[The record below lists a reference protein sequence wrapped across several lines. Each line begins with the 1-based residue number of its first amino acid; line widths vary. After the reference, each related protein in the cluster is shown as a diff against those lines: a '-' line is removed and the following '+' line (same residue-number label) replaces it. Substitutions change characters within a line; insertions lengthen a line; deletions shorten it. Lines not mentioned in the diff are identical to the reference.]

1 VVSGD
6 VGHMS
11 AFTAQAGRLMVC
23 GDAGYRL
30 RDFLHG
36 TRIYVKDTV
45 ASRGSDC
52 VEKESRRCAP
62 ST

>member
-1 VVSGD
+1 
-6 VGHMS
+6 
-11 AFTAQAGRLMVC
+11 MVC

-30 RDFLHG
+30 RDSLHG